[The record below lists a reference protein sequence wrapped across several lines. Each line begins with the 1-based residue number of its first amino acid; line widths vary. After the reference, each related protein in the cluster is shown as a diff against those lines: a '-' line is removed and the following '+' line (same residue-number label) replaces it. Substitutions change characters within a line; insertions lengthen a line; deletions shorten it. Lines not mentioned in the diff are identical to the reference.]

1 MTTTR
6 LYQHDAYLREFSAHV
21 VERSGGGRKI
31 YLDRTAFYPTSG
43 GQPHDTGEIG
53 GVRVVDVI
61 DEDKRIAHVTS
72 APLEGAEV
80 LCRLDWARRFDHMQQ
95 HTGQHLLSAVL
106 AHLYGAETVG
116 FHLGAESATIDLA
129 VPALEPRQVL
139 EAETRVNERIVENH
153 PVSVTFEASSEAR
166 ELRRTSGREGVLRIV
181 TIEGLDRTPCGG
193 THVRA
198 TGEIGPLLIRKLDKI
213 RGCVRLEFLCGGRA
227 VRRARADYEALLRI
241 ARLFSSPLDEAP
253 SLASAQRD
261 ALEASEKARR
271 RLAGALARRQGQ
283 ELYQATA
290 PGPDGMRRVIRRRAA
305 GAVDEELRA
314 LAQGFTA
321 QPKAVF
327 AAAIEDPPAVLF
339 AVSEDSGLHAGEAL
353 KTALARCGGRGGG
366 SARIAQGSV
375 PSRDLLDTLLAGLG

>member
-1 MTTTR
+1 
-6 LYQHDAYLREFSAHV
+6 
-21 VERSGGGRKI
+21 
-31 YLDRTAFYPTSG
+31 
-43 GQPHDTGEIG
+43 
-53 GVRVVDVI
+53 
-61 DEDKRIAHVTS
+61 
-72 APLEGAEV
+72 
-80 LCRLDWARRFDHMQQ
+80 
-95 HTGQHLLSAVL
+95 
-106 AHLYGAETVG
+106 
-116 FHLGAESATIDLA
+116 
-129 VPALEPRQVL
+129 
-139 EAETRVNERIVENH
+139 VNERIVENH